1 MDVKPKRRIVQEP
14 AGSVARNVL
23 VVGSKCAVRSS
34 TCVRGMQPVGSV
46 SSGAAVSVF
55 SSSLVLSFQSGVR
68 RVESAG
74 TASTATSRKKFSI
87 FVAGGVRNFSG
98 SIFGGTTAS
107 VIASPPAAG
116 VSLHTS
122 FFIERSG
129 VTHGPPLAD
138 QPGVFMR

>member
-1 MDVKPKRRIVQEP
+1 
-14 AGSVARNVL
+14 
-23 VVGSKCAVRSS
+23 
-34 TCVRGMQPVGSV
+34 MQPVASV

-55 SSSLVLSFQSGVR
+55 SLSLVLNSQSGVR
-68 RVESAG
+68 RVDAAG
-74 TASTATSRKKFSI
+74 TASTTISRKKFSI
-87 FVAGGVRNFSG
+87 FFAGGVRNFSG
-98 SIFGGTTAS
+98 SIFGRGTAR
-107 VIASPPAAG
+107 VSPPPPVAG

>member
-1 MDVKPKRRIVQEP
+1 
-14 AGSVARNVL
+14 
-23 VVGSKCAVRSS
+23 
-34 TCVRGMQPVGSV
+34 
-46 SSGAAVSVF
+46 
-55 SSSLVLSFQSGVR
+55 LVLNSQSGVR

-74 TASTATSRKKFSI
+74 TASRTTSRKKFSI
-87 FVAGGVRNFSG
+87 FRAGGVRNFSG
-98 SIFGGTTAS
+98 WIFGAGTGSTSA
-107 VIASPPAAG
+107 APPAAG